1 LVDQGA
7 RRLRGGR
14 TLSDGLRATRPRAK
28 DIGGSDMIDAHHHF
42 WWTGRHAYSWPEQVG
57 DRFARDFTPDD
68 LRPELARAG
77 VKGTVLIQVLHQ
89 VGGETEECLDL
100 SKEVDFVRG
109 VVGWLPL
116 ADPDATSRA
125 IERLSA
131 RGGKL
136 VGVRHLISNE
146 PDPRWLLQDGVLES
160 LKLLAAAKLAFD
172 AIPVNTAQFESVLEV
187 AGRLP
192 ELKMVINHLGRP
204 PLPEQGWEPWATQV
218 ARAAEHRNVSMKLSI
233 GLDII
238 MRWRWSTDAVRRY
251 SDHVLDLFSPDRV
264 MAASNWPVIL
274 LGASYAETWSGITEL
289 VAELSADERR
299 AVLGGTAKRIYG
311 L

>member
-1 LVDQGA
+1 
-7 RRLRGGR
+7 
-14 TLSDGLRATRPRAK
+14 
-28 DIGGSDMIDAHHHF
+28 MIDSHHHF
-42 WWTGRHAYSWPEQVG
+42 WWTGRHTYTWPDRVG

-68 LRPELARAG
+68 LGPELERCG
-77 VKGTVLIQVLHQ
+77 IKGTVLVQVLHQ
-89 VGGETEECLDL
+89 LGGETEECLDL
-100 SKEVDFVRG
+100 CKEVVFVRG

-116 ADPDATSRA
+116 ADPDATASA
-125 IERLSA
+125 LERLRA

-146 PDPRWLLQDGVLES
+146 PDPRWLLQSGVLES

-172 AIPVNTAQFESVLEV
+172 AIPVTAAQFESVLEV
-187 AGRLP
+187 AERLP
-192 ELKMVINHLGRP
+192 ELKIVMNHLGRP
-204 PLPEQGWEPWATQV
+204 PIPEQGWEPWATQI
-218 ARAAEHRNVSMKLSI
+218 ARAAEHRNMSMKLSI

-238 MRWRWSTDAVRRY
+238 MRWRWSTDEVRRY

-274 LGASYAETWSGITEL
+274 LGASYAETWNGITDL
-289 VAELSADERR
+289 VEGLSADERR
-299 AVLGGTAKRIYG
+299 AVLGTTAKRIYG

>member
-1 LVDQGA
+1 MDQ
-7 RRLRGGR
+7 
-14 TLSDGLRATRPRAK
+14 
-28 DIGGSDMIDAHHHF
+28 DMIDAHHHF
-42 WWTGRHAYSWPEQVG
+42 WWSARHAYTWPDPVG

-100 SKEVDFVRG
+100 SKEIDFVRG

-116 ADPDATSRA
+116 ADPGATSRA
-125 IERLSA
+125 IERLKA

-160 LKLLAAAKLAFD
+160 LKLLAAAKLVFD
-172 AIPVNTAQFESVLEV
+172 AIPINTAQFESVLEV
-187 AGRLP
+187 ARRLP
-192 ELKMVINHLGRP
+192 ELKIVINHLGRP
-204 PLPEQGWEPWATQV
+204 PLPEQGWEPWATLI
-218 ARAAEHRNVSMKLSI
+218 ARAAEYRNTSMKLSI

-274 LGASYAETWSGITEL
+274 LGASYAETWSGLTDL
-289 VAELSADERR
+289 VAELSPDERR
-299 AVLGGTAKRIYG
+299 AVLGATAKRIYG